1 MHRWGKLIVTSICGV
16 QPMKVLSVLLNEFP
30 EAGRSGQK
38 KKHTMPK
45 SLIAFD
51 GRLHEKQ

>member
-1 MHRWGKLIVTSICGV
+1 MHRWGKLIVTSICSV